1 MPAQTLWAHV
11 WGYERSDEAPAL
23 PGQSRKIS
31 WRKSIFSRVFED
43 KENFASLKR
52 GREHCNQ
59 LAPIPKVQ
67 RRETAGEAWGGSSGG
82 ESGKKRGQGGP
93 DPAEWRSRSVFVE
106 VFGSHG
112 RFKAESDM
120 DRFASWNDPGGIT
133 SYVRNRTWHRHQ
145 RS

>member
-1 MPAQTLWAHV
+1 MGWELGRGEW
-11 WGYERSDEAPAL
+11 
-23 PGQSRKIS
+23 
-31 WRKSIFSRVFED
+31 
-43 KENFASLKR
+43 KETR
-52 GREHCNQ
+52 
-59 LAPIPKVQ
+59 P
-67 RRETAGEAWGGSSGG
+67 
-82 ESGKKRGQGGP
+82 GGP